1 MIHSPRAA
9 PSVNKSHIAEVPK
22 NNRLIF
28 HMGGVSTVAQTI
40 RNIFFLRCF
49 DAGALKEKKCFS
61 RQTLNNKKKVPKRRT
76 GVSTFYN
83 KQVIFSF
90 LIRRSKQTICLP
102 NKLYNR

>member
-1 MIHSPRAA
+1 MIHSPRAQ

-49 DAGALKEKKCFS
+49 DAGALQEKKCFS

-76 GVSTFYN
+76 GVSTF
-83 KQVIFSF
+83 V
-90 LIRRSKQTICLP
+90 
-102 NKLYNR
+102 